1 MEPIRIAPT
10 PPLVLNEFSARNLR
24 EKPTRDVVNAR
35 EYLRW
40 NADIPYQSARTDNAP
55 VFYDMAPLSSRS
67 QDRSVFMQAQPFVVD
82 APPFQDNPYF
92 TKYDIT
98 SDPRN
103 IVRELRTAVVENN
116 FEKGD
121 AESAKM
127 YSRGFDSRFIPVTN
141 EDTLKKKAL
150 DDYEFLKPKMD
161 DFKTDFHKKSNQ
173 NSNQNSK

>member
-1 MEPIRIAPT
+1 MEPIRIGPT
-10 PPLVLNEFSARNLR
+10 PQLVLNEFSARNLR

-40 NADIPYQSARTDNAP
+40 NADVPYRAPPANNAP

-67 QDRSVFMQAQPFVVD
+67 QDRSAFMQSQPFIVD
-82 APPFQDNPYF
+82 APPYQNNPYF

-103 IVRELRTAVVENN
+103 IVRELRTAVVEND
-116 FEKGD
+116 FEKG
-121 AESAKM
+121 ESESEKM
-127 YSRGFDSRFIPVTN
+127 YSRGFDSRFIPVKK
-141 EDTLKKKAL
+141 EEALKKKAL

-161 DFKTDFHKKSNQ
+161 DFKTDFHKRTNQ
-173 NSNQNSK
+173 NLK